1 MENRLDPSKFKPYN
15 VVDSCSIWNILSS
28 MILYRAAISDPAG
41 CSFCCTSFV
50 NYECLIKPRT
60 NITQQEQ
67 QLKERLITEKTKG
80 KQFQNFHLSIEDLQD
95 VEVLEN
101 RKKLGKGELSSIV
114 FAKKTNQP
122 FLTDDK
128 AARRLAESI
137 LQIDQI
143 QTTPHLCGWLFYSD
157 ILTDSDKD
165 KIINQHSIFRTTIRG
180 NLSQFFESMYQKA
193 CEYKLMHRTSV
204 SS

>member
-1 MENRLDPSKFKPYN
+1 MESRLDPSKFKSYN

-28 MILYRAAISDPAG
+28 MILYRAAISDSAG
-41 CSFCCTSFV
+41 CLFCCTSFV

-60 NITQQEQ
+60 DPTQQEK
-67 QLKERLITEKTKG
+67 QLIKRLNTEKSKG
-80 KQFQNFHLSIEDLQD
+80 KQFKDFHLSIEDLQD

-101 RKKLGKGELSSIV
+101 RKNLGKGELSSIV

-122 FLTDDK
+122 FLTDDQG
-128 AARRLAESI
+128 ARRLAESI
-137 LQIDQI
+137 LQKDQV
-143 QTTPHLCGWLFYSD
+143 QTTPHLCGWLFYGD

-165 KIINQHSIFRTTIRG
+165 KIINEHSNFRTTTRG
-180 NLSQFFESMYQKA
+180 NLSQFIESMYIKA
-193 CEYKLMHRTSV
+193 FEYKLMHRTSV